1 MITQLTVTVQDRVQN
16 RARQLSKLTGHSVE
30 EILEAMLEL
39 SLSPFIPQVD
49 FDQSLPTLSD
59 SEIMALTDLQMQ
71 PERNQQLSAL
81 LDKQQNIGLN
91 DTERI
96 ELQTLMR
103 VYEIGMVY
111 KSQALAEAVKRG
123 LREPLKP

>member
-1 MITQLTVTVQDRVQN
+1 
-16 RARQLSKLTGHSVE
+16 
-30 EILEAMLEL
+30 
-39 SLSPFIPQVD
+39 
-49 FDQSLPTLSD
+49 
-59 SEIMALTDLQMQ
+59 MALTELQMQ

-81 LDKQQNIGLN
+81 LNKQQNIGLN

-123 LREPLKP
+123 LKEPLKP